1 MYCACLGL
9 CVCVVQS
16 NMVHSRI
23 EVFRFIPG
31 TGQSVVRC
39 NRHRWPL
46 YCTYVCDILCDVEV
60 AVLLAKDT
68 SIFVVELLVAKVA
81 GSSYE

>member
-1 MYCACLGL
+1 MSWI
-9 CVCVVQS
+9 VCMCCTIKHGAFANRSVS
-16 NMVHSRI
+16 VHSRYS
-23 EVFRFIPG
+23 
-31 TGQSVVRC
+31 QSVVRC